1 MIARLRILLVGCR
14 GQVGWELRR
23 CLAPIGDVV
32 GVDFPEIDLARA
44 ESILRWTRQTE
55 PQVIVNAAAYTA
67 VDKAES
73 ESSLAMAVNGVAPGI
88 LAEEAKRLDAWM
100 IHYSTDYVYDGAK
113 SEPYVETDATR
124 PLNAYGRS
132 KLAGDQAVQAAGGRY
147 LIFRCCWIYG
157 LRGTN
162 FFLTI
167 QRLARERE
175 VLRVVA
181 DQIGCPTWSRMI
193 AESTAQALVKT
204 LCSTNP
210 ESYCGIYHLASSG
223 HTSWRGFARA
233 IVDAMPASDRKC
245 KQIEAIESVEYPLP
259 AKRPAWSVLSCAKLE
274 QTFGLRLPSWEEGLG
289 MVLEQ

>member
-1 MIARLRILLVGCR
+1 MIARLRILLIGCR

-88 LAEEAKRLDAWM
+88 LAEEAKRLGAWM
-100 IHYSTDYVYDGAK
+100 VHYSTDYVYDGAK
-113 SEPYVETDATR
+113 NEPYVETDATR

-132 KLAGDQAVQAAGGRY
+132 KLAGDQAVQAADGRY

-162 FFLTI
+162 FLLTI

-204 LCSTNP
+204 LGSTNP
-210 ESYCGIYHLASSG
+210 ESFCGIYHLASSG
-223 HTSWRGFARA
+223 DTSWHGFAKA
-233 IVDAMPASDRKC
+233 IVDAMPAGERKC
-245 KQIEAIESVEYPLP
+245 KQIEAIASVEYPVP

-274 QTFGLRLPSWEEGLG
+274 KTFGLRLPSWEEGLG